1 MAEAT
6 MSTLQFEA
14 RPLTFPQPLR
24 PTAASRRGA
33 GRERPR
39 LALVS
44 VFDELCGIAAYSQ
57 FLKKQLGDVF
67 DVTVFELDQ
76 YLLRA
81 THRSLRRFADR
92 HIRQICRAIA
102 SYDAVNLQ
110 LEHGTLGRLAVDIH
124 RRFSWIVASAPQIS
138 VTFHTVPRAPE
149 FDVAAWLRALARLQL
164 PTALRLKSEYLRQ
177 HLLAVGLARCLRRA
191 QRCKHVAVI
200 VHTRRDMREM
210 KYIHKIRQ
218 VYDHPLSFLT
228 PQDAQAIRSAAT
240 RSRFPLLDAVPAES
254 RLLGV
259 FGFLG
264 RYKGFDTAVRAMQHL
279 PPDYHLLVFG
289 GVHPREIRR
298 HQAID
303 PYLASLLDTAYVDT
317 NLFDRLR
324 TGPGESAPGLSVAID
339 APLQHMLVTH
349 PKDLS
354 GRVHFMGA
362 LDHDDFLAGM
372 AICDAVVMPYLEVGQ
387 SASGPISQSLE
398 LGCRTIAS
406 RTQTF
411 LQLSRYHE
419 GAIEFFDIGNH
430 LELAERIMARPQFAT
445 TNRRLA
451 FNTETNKATY
461 MAANPVRRRAFTG
474 QAQTIA

>member
-1 MAEAT
+1 MT
-6 MSTLQFEA
+6 TLQFEV
-14 RPLTFPQPLR
+14 RPLSLLQPLR
-24 PTAASRRGA
+24 PAAAADQGGGRR
-33 GRERPR
+33 RPR

-57 FLKKQLGDVF
+57 FLQRQLSDAF

-81 THRSLRRFADR
+81 THRSLRRLADR

-102 SYDAVNLQ
+102 TYDAVNLR
-110 LEHGTLGRLAVDIH
+110 LEHGTLGRLAGDIH
-124 RRFSWIVASAPQIS
+124 RRFCWIVAAAPQIS

-149 FDVAAWLRALARLQL
+149 FDIATWLGAVARLRL

-177 HLLAVGLARCLRRA
+177 HLLAVGITRRLRRA
-191 QRCKHVAVI
+191 QRRKPVAVI
-200 VHTRRDMREM
+200 VHTRRDAREM
-210 KYIHKIRQ
+210 KHVHKLRQ
-218 VYDHPLSFLT
+218 VYDHPLSFLS
-228 PQDAQAIRSAAT
+228 PPDAQAIRSAAT
-240 RSRFPLLDAVPAES
+240 RSRFALLDAVPAEAK
-254 RLLGV
+254 LLGV

-264 RYKGFDTAVRAMQHL
+264 RYKGFDTVVRAMQHL

-303 PYLASLLDTAYVDT
+303 PCLAGLLDAAYVDT

-324 TGPGESAPGLSVAID
+324 TGPGESAPGVSLAID
-339 APLQHMLVTH
+339 APLQHLLVTH

-362 LDHDDFLAGM
+362 LDHDDFLSGM

-411 LQLSRYHE
+411 LQLSRYHK

-430 LELAERIMARPQFAT
+430 LELAERILARPEFCS
-445 TNRRLA
+445 RDRGLA
-451 FNTETNKATY
+451 FTTETNTATY
-461 MAANPVRRRAFTG
+461 IAANPGPRRRAFAG
-474 QAQTIA
+474 AVQTVA